1 MIVESVAI
9 FKILNLHETCL
20 QKILKHAYIFLSKFW
35 DETNYKFFYEFFDIF
50 DKVNSS
56 VCYQNVYTKPKFGP
70 HHGPRFTF
78 SVIYF

>member
-1 MIVESVAI
+1 MCFSDFLSRVSLADAQNI
-9 FKILNLHETCL
+9 T

-35 DETNYKFFYEFFDIF
+35 YETNYKFFYEFFNNL

-56 VCYQNVYTKPKFGP
+56 VCYQKFYTRPKFGSY
-70 HHGPRFTF
+70 HGLRCTL